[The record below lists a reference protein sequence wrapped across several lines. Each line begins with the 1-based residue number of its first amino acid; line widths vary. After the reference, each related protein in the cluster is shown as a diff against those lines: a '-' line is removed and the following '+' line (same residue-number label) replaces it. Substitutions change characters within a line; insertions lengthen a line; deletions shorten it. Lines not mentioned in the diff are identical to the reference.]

1 LEEKKMIKSCLKLSL
16 LLILLGLLPVAA
28 QAQDRQF
35 KATLISYEEV
45 PALSNTGAGTFKML
59 IDFTDT
65 SFDYELTFSGVSGTG
80 ATQSHIHIAQ
90 KGVNG
95 GVMVFFCSNLGNGPP
110 GTQACPANGTISGR
124 ITAADVIGGAAAQG
138 IAVGEFAEVLKAI
151 RAGTV
156 YANVHSALFPGGEI
170 RGQLLPDVKPP
181 PH

>member
-1 LEEKKMIKSCLKLSL
+1 MLKRCLKLSL
-16 LLILLGLLPVAA
+16 LLTLLGLLPAAA

-45 PALSNTGAGTFKML
+45 PALSNTGTGIFKML
-59 IDFTDT
+59 IDFADT
-65 SFDYELTFSGVSGTG
+65 SFEYELSFSGVSGSG

-95 GVMVFFCSNLGNGPP
+95 GIMVFFCSNLGNGPP
-110 GTQACPANGTISGR
+110 GTQACPANGTVTGK
-124 ITAADVIGGAAAQG
+124 ITAADVIGPSSQG
-138 IAVGEFAEVLKAI
+138 ISAGEFAEVLAAI

-170 RGQLLPDVKPP
+170 RGQVVPDVKPIP
-181 PH
+181 K